1 MDSIQIQIVME
12 VLGRPAS
19 NVQQALASVVTKL
32 ASEKGVKVLER
43 KFHEP
48 VKVPNAEDLYT
59 SFVEVTLEID
69 SLDRYFAVLFSYMP
83 SHVELIYPE
92 RITLDNAALNQF
104 ANQLMQRLHN
114 YDAVVKNVMMER
126 DVLLKR
132 IEQDAPHLLS
142 HPDITPKEA
151 NPPKV
156 ALSSKKAKNKS
167 GKKIKKKQISS
178 N

>member
-1 MDSIQIQIVME
+1 MDPIQIQIVME
-12 VLGRPAS
+12 VLGRPVS

-43 KFHEP
+43 KFHEAA
-48 VKVPNAEDLYT
+48 KVPNAEDLYT

-114 YDAVVKNVMMER
+114 YDAIVKNVMMER

-142 HPDITPKEA
+142 HPDITSKEA
-151 NPPKV
+151 NPPKA
-156 ALSSKKAKNKS
+156 ALSPKKTKNKS
-167 GKKIKKKQISS
+167 GKKTKKKQVS
-178 N
+178 NY

>member
-1 MDSIQIQIVME
+1 MEPIQIQIVME

-32 ASEKGVKVLER
+32 ASEKNVKVLER

-48 VKVPNAEDLYT
+48 VKVPNAHELYT

-69 SLDRYFAVLFSYMP
+69 SLDKYFAVLFSYMP

-114 YDAVVKNVMMER
+114 YDAVVKNMMIER

-132 IEQDAPHLLS
+132 IEQEAPQLLS
-142 HPDITPKEA
+142 HPDITPQVPNSA
-151 NPPKV
+151 QAQTP
-156 ALSSKKAKNKS
+156 SKKVKKQS
-167 GKKIKKKQISS
+167 GKKVKKTRAATS
-178 N
+178 

>member
-1 MDSIQIQIVME
+1 MDPIQIQIVME
-12 VLGRPAS
+12 VLGRPVS

-43 KFHEP
+43 KFHEAA
-48 VKVPNAEDLYT
+48 KVPNAEDLYT

-126 DVLLKR
+126 DVLLRR
-132 IEQDAPHLLS
+132 IEKDAPHLLGHS
-142 HPDITPKEA
+142 DIIPKEA
-151 NPPKV
+151 NPPKA
-156 ALSSKKAKNKS
+156 ALSPKETNKQS
-167 GKKIKKKQISS
+167 NRKIKGKLIK
-178 N
+178 